1 MINQN
6 EQSLLKYISCVKEAE
21 IKENG
26 ILNTALK
33 LGIEIKFQDFNS
45 IYQIIDELNFKSLK
59 RDLIRK

>member
-6 EQSLLKYISCVKEAE
+6 EQSLLKYISCVNEAE

-33 LGIEIKFQDFNS
+33 LGIEIKFQDFNA